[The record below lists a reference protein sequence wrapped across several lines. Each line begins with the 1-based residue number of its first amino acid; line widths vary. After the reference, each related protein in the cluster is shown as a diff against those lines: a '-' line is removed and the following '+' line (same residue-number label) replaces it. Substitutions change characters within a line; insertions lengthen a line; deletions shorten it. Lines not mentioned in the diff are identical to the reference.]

1 MNNVDEVVIHVSNSS
16 SPAVVRISP
25 KLNRVIV
32 NGELKGILPST
43 IDRLYSIIRTWKD
56 IYNGPMVKE
65 IEIFEITIKEGTKV
79 STMKGMGAYPE
90 NYSEFKSW
98 LGDIY
103 ARNVL

>member
-1 MNNVDEVVIHVSNSS
+1 
-16 SPAVVRISP
+16 
-25 KLNRVIV
+25 
-32 NGELKGILPST
+32 
-43 IDRLYSIIRTWKD
+43 
-56 IYNGPMVKE
+56 MVKE